1 MESGVKKS
9 ELIIGRVNIFAENPK
24 IAESFLQHVINR
36 LQFKE
41 DRNIQI
47 NIKIGKHL

>member
-24 IAESFLQHVINR
+24 IAKSFLQHIMNR

-41 DRNIQI
+41 DHNIQI
-47 NIKIGKHL
+47 NIKIEKNL